1 MTDPIRELTVALF
14 SFFFICLL
22 TFYFLLLLSLFF
34 FSCLYLFIN
43 DTDLN
48 GQVDYAET
56 TESAEILLSLP
67 NRIFTSQYNLC
78 PRC

>member
-1 MTDPIRELTVALF
+1 MIDPIRELTVALF
-14 SFFFICLL
+14 SFFLLVYLLFI
-22 TFYFLLLLSLFF
+22 FYYCYHFF

-48 GQVDYAET
+48 GQVDYVET
-56 TESAEILLSLP
+56 AESAEIFLSLP
-67 NRIFTSQYNLC
+67 NQTFTYQYNVC